1 MRIPVWY
8 VWAQDQVSEDTQA
21 SVEHVLPWIYQ
32 LRPMWP
38 SDCFRDDGIS
48 REELAVHK
56 GQMDML
62 KFLKVVDEWLK
73 LKLVHLL
80 KWVILP

>member
-1 MRIPVWY
+1 
-8 VWAQDQVSEDTQA
+8 
-21 SVEHVLPWIYQ
+21 
-32 LRPMWP
+32 MWP

-56 GQMDML
+56 GQRDML